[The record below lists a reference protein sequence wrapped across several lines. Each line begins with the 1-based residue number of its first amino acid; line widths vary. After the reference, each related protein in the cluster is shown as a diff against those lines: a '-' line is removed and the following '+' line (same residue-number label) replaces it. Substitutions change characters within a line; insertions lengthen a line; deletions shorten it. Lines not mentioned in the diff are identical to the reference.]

1 MPNRRFSR
9 GDSKRFGMP
18 AEVLESG
25 FPRVRAQGRPPL
37 GVTDTGM
44 ALRWPAIVAESASPQ
59 ERLTVLST
67 IARHKRMNSHNLLI
81 RK

>member
-1 MPNRRFSR
+1 MPNRRFSG

-44 ALRWPAIVAESASPQ
+44 ALYQPAIVAESARVQWRS
-59 ERLTVLST
+59 LVLSAD
-67 IARHKRMNSHNLLI
+67 ARHKLKISHNLLM
-81 RK
+81 RR

>member
-1 MPNRRFSR
+1 MPNRRFSG

-25 FPRVRAQGRPPL
+25 FQRVRAQGCPPL

-67 IARHKRMNSHNLLI
+67 IARHKRMNSHNLLT